1 MLFHLCIVGI
11 FDVSQM
17 NEPGTNISGTTN
29 EKTKNQ
35 NVVYNLLS
43 LSSYHNLFYLKGYE

>member
-1 MLFHLCIVGI
+1 
-11 FDVSQM
+11 M